1 MKNDLIKGAMER
13 RHLVWLLVLNLC
25 SAEFVLLELLD
36 HPKTKG
42 REKQQINQRRRF
54 VQNWLAQATR
64 RQDREEIE
72 TQTTEHIAFMAE
84 AQMLLGLCDPS
95 QLEWIS
101 EELAKLV
108 MAANNRATLEKTQ
121 KNTENAQA

>member
-84 AQMLLGLCDPS
+84 AQMLLGLCDPT
-95 QLEWIS
+95 QLEYVS

-108 MAANNRATLEKTQ
+108 MAANNKAEIERTTLKKQE
-121 KNTENAQA
+121 A